1 MQINRKLVL
10 QILEYLKDNKDFYF
24 PFKIMYKNNDGD
36 YIEISIDDYN
46 NLLNDKKYNNFE
58 LWENL
63 QNLTKETIKLMS
75 KGFIE
80 KIIQKN
86 LLNEVECMAIEYR
99 KAWKEKLCDSV
110 IIEEYGFNEFLG
122 GKAEGFEESV
132 EIIKKYLH

>member
-63 QNLTKETIKLMS
+63 QNLTEETIKLMS

-99 KAWKEKLCDSV
+99 KTWKEELCDSV
-110 IIEEYGFNEFLG
+110 KIEEYGFNEFLG

-132 EIIKKYLH
+132 EIIKKYLN